1 VATRVEKAHEAL
13 SKLSYEERLRRAG
26 ETTNVQEQLALARN
40 ARNSKDLKIRI
51 ALAQNAGLN
60 PQVQLTLIRH
70 ETNKD
75 VLQMLIDNPASTVEV
90 RRNVD
95 TMLRSAKLS
104 EQIKQNVE
112 TLTNRNQ
119 AYSLEALLIVS
130 QAFVKKAT
138 S

>member
-1 VATRVEKAHEAL
+1 MATRVEKAHEAL

-90 RRNVD
+90 RGNVD

>member
-13 SKLSYEERLRRAG
+13 SKLSYGERLRRAG

-90 RRNVD
+90 RGNVN

>member
-90 RRNVD
+90 RGNVD

>member
-1 VATRVEKAHEAL
+1 MATRVEKAHEAL